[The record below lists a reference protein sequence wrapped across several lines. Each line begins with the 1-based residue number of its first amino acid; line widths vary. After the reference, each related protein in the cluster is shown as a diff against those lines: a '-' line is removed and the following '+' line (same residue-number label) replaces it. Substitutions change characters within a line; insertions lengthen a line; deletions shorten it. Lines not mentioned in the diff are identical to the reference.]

1 MLSVR
6 RPFAL
11 LLAVPAALVGCTAT
25 PAPSAE
31 PSSPPAIT
39 ANPTPVST
47 EPTSGSTTDASAPA
61 AACLSGDYQATSVTS
76 GKTKVGVRDV
86 EAKFRG
92 GNYTFEFDEDDAIT
106 VTLGKQTGKVRVDGD
121 LRGTY
126 AGDADALTFKLGRT
140 TGTARFTRNGKTTTV
155 PMKQVADVFAPQGKG
170 SATCSGDNL
179 IVTTSSVTWR
189 FVRDTDD

>member
-1 MLSVR
+1 MSAGEPGSR
-6 RPFAL
+6 EPRPL
-11 LLAVPAALVGCTAT
+11 PVGYRQGV
-25 PAPSAE
+25 
-31 PSSPPAIT
+31 IT
-39 ANPTPVST
+39 
-47 EPTSGSTTDASAPA
+47 
-61 AACLSGDYQATSVTS
+61 
-76 GKTKVGVRDV
+76 
-86 EAKFRG
+86 
-92 GNYTFEFDEDDAIT
+92 AIT

-179 IVTTSSVTWR
+179 TLKAGTVTWS